1 MSFQL
6 VLIWQHCG
14 TQRNNRKSMVKENVL
29 YTKTQFKKEFARL
42 MEKTSIPNTFSQEES
57 VKVLRELHDFV
68 QPYIPSKLFRFRK
81 CGIDELISFEQG
93 NIPMCVADKFP
104 DKYDS
109 NVFYDYTTLLDRFS
123 SAFSITM
130 SNIVQIAR
138 SNPAAFP
145 DSPIKSKLLELINSN
160 TPDSEIVKTLRAD
173 YDGFIEHIKTE
184 IQKQEVWP
192 RNNSYTKIG
201 CFTEKIDSK
210 FMWDHYADGY
220 KGFALEYD
228 FRKWYELNV
237 NLYPVIYSPQMLD
250 ATEMIDRICISDY
263 VDSIQPEEAY
273 KEVFELFKS
282 QLHQQC
288 PIDSMYFIKMY
299 LYKDKAEYSHEREWR
314 MLKIDRETLNQDFIS
329 IPDMGYL
336 KAIYYGFDMEPRYKT
351 HLRST
356 AKAKGI
362 REYDVVLDRN
372 SRKYSLKVVPL

>member
-1 MSFQL
+1 
-6 VLIWQHCG
+6 
-14 TQRNNRKSMVKENVL
+14 MVKENVL
-29 YTKTQFKKEFARL
+29 YTKTQFKKEFAKL
-42 MEKTSIPNTFSQEES
+42 TEKTSIPSTFSQEES

-68 QPYIPSKLFRFRK
+68 QPHIPAKLFRFRK

-109 NVFYDYTTLLDRFS
+109 NVFYDYTTLQDRFS

-138 SNPAAFP
+138 NNPAAFP
-145 DSPIKSKLLELINSN
+145 DSPIKSKLLELTNSN
-160 TPDSEIVKTLRAD
+160 TPDSEIVNTLRAD
-173 YDGFIEHIKTE
+173 YDGFIEHIKSE

-192 RNNSYTKIG
+192 RNNKYTKIG

-228 FRKWYELNV
+228 FRKWYALHV
-237 NLYPVIYSPQMLD
+237 NLYPIIYSSQMLD
-250 ATEMIDRICISDY
+250 ATEMIARICITDY

-273 KEVFELFKS
+273 KEVFELFKT

-288 PIDSMYFIKMY
+288 PIDYMYFIKMY
-299 LYKDKAEYSHEREWR
+299 LYKDWAEYSHEREWR
-314 MLKIDRETLNQDFIS
+314 MLKFDKDSINQDFIC

-336 KAIYYGFDMEPRYKT
+336 KAIYYGFDIEPRYKT
-351 HLRST
+351 HLRSI
-356 AKAKGI
+356 AKAKRI

-372 SRKYSLKVVPL
+372 SRKYSLKVVPI

>member
-1 MSFQL
+1 MS
-6 VLIWQHCG
+6 
-14 TQRNNRKSMVKENVL
+14 KEKVS

-57 VKVLRELHDFV
+57 VKVFRELHDFV
-68 QPYIPSKLFRFRK
+68 QPHIPAKLFRFRK

-109 NVFYDYTTLLDRFS
+109 NVFYDYKTLLDRFS
-123 SAFSITM
+123 TAFSTTM
-130 SNIVQIAR
+130 SYIVQIAR
-138 SNPAAFP
+138 CNPAAFP

-160 TPDSEIVKTLRAD
+160 TPDSEIVITLRAD
-173 YDGFIEHIKTE
+173 YDEFIEQMKSE
-184 IQKQEVWP
+184 IQKQEAWP
-192 RNNSYTKIG
+192 RNNKYTKIG

-228 FRKWYELNV
+228 FRKWYALNV

-250 ATEMIDRICISDY
+250 ATEMIDRICITDY
-263 VDSIQPEEAY
+263 VDSIHPEEAY
-273 KEVFELFKS
+273 QEMFEIFKT
-282 QLHQQC
+282 QLHQFY
-288 PIDSMYFIKMY
+288 PIDMMYFIKMY
-299 LYKDKAEYSHEREWR
+299 LYKDKADYSHEREWR
-314 MLKIDRETLNQDFIS
+314 MLKFDRESIDQDYIS

-336 KAIYYGFDMEPRYKT
+336 KAIYYGPHMEARYKT
-351 HLRST
+351 HLRSI

-372 SRKYSLKVVPL
+372 SRKYSLKVVPLRKSK

>member
-1 MSFQL
+1 MS
-6 VLIWQHCG
+6 
-14 TQRNNRKSMVKENVL
+14 KEKVS

-42 MEKTSIPNTFSQEES
+42 MEKTTIPNTFSQEES
-57 VKVLRELHDFV
+57 IKVLRELHDFV
-68 QPYIPSKLFRFRK
+68 QPHIPAKLFRFRK
-81 CGIDELISFEQG
+81 CGIDELISYEQG
-93 NIPMCVADKFP
+93 NIPMCVADKFS

-109 NVFYDYTTLLDRFS
+109 NVFYDHKTLLDRFS
-123 SAFSITM
+123 VAFSMTM

-138 SNPAAFP
+138 SNPATFP

-160 TPDSEIVKTLRAD
+160 TTDSEIVNSLRTD
-173 YDGFIEHIKTE
+173 YNGLIEQMKSE
-184 IQKQEVWP
+184 IQKQEIWP
-192 RNNSYTKIG
+192 RNNKYTKIG

-228 FRKWYELNV
+228 FRKWYALNV
-237 NLYPVIYSPQMLD
+237 NLYPVIYSSQMLD
-250 ATEMIDRICISDY
+250 ATEMIDRICITDY

-273 KEVFELFKS
+273 KEVFELFKT

-299 LYKDKAEYSHEREWR
+299 LYKDKVDYSHEIEWR
-314 MLKIDRETLNQDFIS
+314 MLNIDKDSLNQDFIS

-336 KAIYYGFDMEPRYKT
+336 KAIYYGPNMEPRYKI
-351 HLRST
+351 HLRSI

-372 SRKYSLKVVPL
+372 SRKYRLNVVPLGNND